1 MRAVYLLR
9 QNRRAAHRWQEY
21 LAVRYCGLSRLSSH
35 RVPVFVMAGVRLWM
49 CEMLHR
55 QRRTKGEYLL
65 YNAAMGGERA
75 STTRMRRSGKICCE
89 CGAML
94 PPPYLQGERLCGR
107 CGKDCAP
114 KHRVYMQF
122 TLTRGWFCQFL
133 EADLKTVLPR
143 KVTVRDQKTLFE
155 MAERGGFHLSPA
167 GRYSIQKAVDE
178 GRGGIWLE
186 LSGEQYAKL
195 KRP

>member
-1 MRAVYLLR
+1 
-9 QNRRAAHRWQEY
+9 
-21 LAVRYCGLSRLSSH
+21 
-35 RVPVFVMAGVRLWM
+35 
-49 CEMLHR
+49 
-55 QRRTKGEYLL
+55 
-65 YNAAMGGERA
+65 
-75 STTRMRRSGKICCE
+75 
-89 CGAML
+89 ML

-114 KHRVYMQF
+114 KHRVYMKF
-122 TLTRGWFCQFL
+122 TLTQGWFCQFL

-143 KVTVRDQKTLFE
+143 KVTVRDQKKLFE

-167 GRYSIQKAVDE
+167 GHYSILKAVDE
-178 GRGGIWLE
+178 GRRGIWLE

>member
-1 MRAVYLLR
+1 
-9 QNRRAAHRWQEY
+9 
-21 LAVRYCGLSRLSSH
+21 
-35 RVPVFVMAGVRLWM
+35 
-49 CEMLHR
+49 
-55 QRRTKGEYLL
+55 
-65 YNAAMGGERA
+65 
-75 STTRMRRSGKICCE
+75 
-89 CGAML
+89 ML

-107 CGKDCAP
+107 CGKDRAP

-143 KVTVRDQKTLFE
+143 KVTVRDQKKLFE
-155 MAERGGFHLSPA
+155 MAERGGFHLSAA
-167 GRYSIQKAVDE
+167 GRYSIQKAIDE

-195 KRP
+195 KRTVSEP